1 MSTDNPT
8 TPTYTEDLDDC
19 SEVRDALIEALRG
32 VGLDEHYLDAML
44 DHLDECVSMAG
55 GDA

>member
-1 MSTDNPT
+1 MTNHPT

-19 SEVRDALIEALRG
+19 GEVQDALTEALRG

-44 DHLDECVSMAG
+44 DHLDDCVSA
-55 GDA
+55 ARS